1 MATTTIRTL
10 LLSAFAVA
18 LLWRAAVVEHEPAR
32 FGLRATIDSTHI
44 ELTLTLPLL
53 CVQLSAHFFDEL
65 LAVSARPLCSHC
77 ELPRAGRS
85 WS

>member
-18 LLWRAAVVEHEPAR
+18 LLWRAAVVEREPAR
-32 FGLRATIDSTHI
+32 FGLRATIHATHI

-53 CVQLSAHFFDEL
+53 CVQLSAHFVGEL
-65 LAVSARPLCSHC
+65 LAVSARPMCSDC
-77 ELPRAGRS
+77 ETSRARRS